1 MIHDSTAFATAISAT
16 ATATTTTTT
25 IENIAISMKPSP
37 PC

>member
-16 ATATTTTTT
+16 ATATTSTTT